1 VAGQIGLQLY
11 TVRDA
16 CAADLRGTLGRVAE
30 IGFRGVE
37 LHDLYGHTPEEMRA
51 LLDGAGLVAI
61 GRHLGLDA
69 DLEAIAA
76 EARTLGYDRVAL
88 AWTDPAGS
96 LDEGRATV
104 ARVAD
109 AAARAD
115 ALGLRY
121 GYHNHWHEL
130 EAHEDGTTVLDLL
143 AELPVWLELDLGWV
157 WWAGED
163 PVALLERF
171 RGRTPLVHVKDLR
184 ARGTRE
190 YCAVGDGGVGYDRV
204 VPAADAEWLVVEQD
218 EHDGDPLEAV
228 ERSYAAVASYLGVAA

>member
-1 VAGQIGLQLY
+1 
-11 TVRDA
+11 
-16 CAADLRGTLGRVAE
+16 
-30 IGFRGVE
+30 
-37 LHDLYGHTPEEMRA
+37 
-51 LLDGAGLVAI
+51 
-61 GRHLGLDA
+61 
-69 DLEAIAA
+69 
-76 EARTLGYDRVAL
+76 
-88 AWTDPAGS
+88 
-96 LDEGRATV
+96 
-104 ARVAD
+104 
-109 AAARAD
+109 
-115 ALGLRY
+115 
-121 GYHNHWHEL
+121 
-130 EAHEDGTTVLDLL
+130 VLDLL